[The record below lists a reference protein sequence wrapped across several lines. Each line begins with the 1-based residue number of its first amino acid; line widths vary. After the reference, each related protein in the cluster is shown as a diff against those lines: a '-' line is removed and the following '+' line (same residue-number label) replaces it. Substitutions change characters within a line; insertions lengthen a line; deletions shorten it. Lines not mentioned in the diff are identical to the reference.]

1 MVREESS
8 LLIQCVER
16 TTHVMFTKTID
27 LSDRNVLVE
36 NDDFFTVIHLIE
48 HVGDYDV
55 FLLID
60 SLPVSRMTF
69 C

>member
-1 MVREESS
+1 
-8 LLIQCVER
+8 
-16 TTHVMFTKTID
+16 MFTKTID

-36 NDDFFTVIHLIE
+36 NDDFFTVTHLIE

-55 FLLID
+55 LLLID
-60 SLPVSRMTF
+60 SLPVSGMTF